1 MAGKARRG
9 RGQKRRKRPERHDGI
24 PTGAECR
31 EFCRA
36 ADEWLAARGVV
47 FVDDFKFGGH
57 DDGADQE

>member
-9 RGQKRRKRPERHDGI
+9 RVQERRKRPERRDGV
-24 PTGAECR
+24 PTVEECR

-36 ADEWLAARGVV
+36 ADEWLAARGEVV
-47 FVDDFKFGGH
+47 IDDFKFGRH